1 MIVKDKEIMN
11 DMKNQENA
19 TLENLMNI
27 AIVKNRDV
35 DGKNQLKKTILIKLL
50 IILVEN
56 QNYQEEEEQEKP
68 IIDIEFIL

>member
-1 MIVKDKEIMN
+1 MIVKQKEIMN
-11 DMKNQENA
+11 GMKNQANA
-19 TLENLMNI
+19 SLENMKNS
-27 AIVKNRDV
+27 AIVQKRDV
-35 DGKNQLKKTILIKLL
+35 DGENYMKKAFLIILL